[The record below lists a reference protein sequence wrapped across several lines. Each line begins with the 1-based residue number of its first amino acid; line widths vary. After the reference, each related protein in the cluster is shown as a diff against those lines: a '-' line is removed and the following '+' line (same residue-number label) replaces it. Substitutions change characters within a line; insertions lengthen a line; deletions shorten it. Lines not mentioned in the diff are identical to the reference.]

1 MEQFD
6 ITVIGSGPAGY
17 VCAIRASQLGYKV
30 CCIEKGQTLGGTCL
44 NIGCIPSKS
53 LLHSSHLFH
62 QASELNQLGINFDNV
77 SFDLNKIMKS
87 KNESVESLHEKHLL
101 SNILRLRD
109 LKVIDVMIPRADIIA
124 IDIETTKKDL
134 LALLSEKQHS
144 RLPVYR
150 DSLDDVVG
158 TIHIKD
164 ILQCLAE
171 GRKFSIAEMVR
182 DVPIVSPS
190 MAVLDLILMMRQ
202 MRKHMALVVDEFGGI
217 DGLIAIGDVIEEIVG
232 EIDDEYDEENE
243 PEIMECKDGSILI
256 DARYDIEDF
265 EEKYGELLTDEERED
280 VDTLGGLV
288 SSIAGRVP
296 VRGEIISHEDSGTV
310 FEVMDADPRRVNRLR
325 IKNIPLSE

>member
-1 MEQFD
+1 MYRMNDTRHETDEPPSTAAPVALRENANGGKNGNSHNGKAADNGGLFKIFKTMFRSKNDTSLREAIEEYIEEQDSESD
-6 ITVIGSGPAGY
+6 I
-17 VCAIRASQLGYKV
+17 
-30 CCIEKGQTLGGTCL
+30 
-44 NIGCIPSKS
+44 
-53 LLHSSHLFH
+53 
-62 QASELNQLGINFDNV
+62 
-77 SFDLNKIMKS
+77 
-87 KNESVESLHEKHLL
+87 NESVESIHEKHLL

-109 LKVIDVMIPRADIIA
+109 LKVVDVMIPRADIIA
-124 IDIETTKKDL
+124 IDINTTKKDL
-134 LALLSEKQHS
+134 LTMLSEKQHS

-171 GRKFSIAEMVR
+171 GRKFNIAEMVR

-243 PEIMECKDGSILI
+243 PEIVECKDGSILI

-265 EEKYGELLTDEERED
+265 EEKYGELLTEEERED

-310 FEVMDADPRRVNRLR
+310 FEIMDADPRRVNRLR
-325 IKNIPLSE
+325 IKNIPLSD

>member
-1 MEQFD
+1 MND
-6 ITVIGSGPAGY
+6 IRTETDEPPSTAAPVTLKETSSGGKNGNSHNGKGSENGGLFKRIKSIFKGRNGDTSLRE
-17 VCAIRASQLGYKV
+17 AIEEY
-30 CCIEKGQTLGGTCL
+30 IEENDSDSNL
-44 NIGCIPSKS
+44 
-53 LLHSSHLFH
+53 
-62 QASELNQLGINFDNV
+62 
-77 SFDLNKIMKS
+77 
-87 KNESVESLHEKHLL
+87 NESVESLHEKHLL

-124 IDIETTKKDL
+124 IDIDTTKKDL

-265 EEKYGELLTDEERED
+265 EDKYGELLTDEERED